1 VVQEAGFTNIS
12 IFFVNFN
19 KSALMKKLLL
29 TLISS
34 AFYFMAFG
42 QVTDSFS
49 YKAIVRNNKGE
60 IVKEQSV
67 SVQINILQGADTGEI
82 VYSEKHL
89 VTTSQSG
96 LISVSIGNGTD
107 KTGEIESINWISSGY
122 FLKVEIDPD
131 GGNNFTVLSIA
142 QILIVADISPPEASE
157 QSSPLVE
164 EEELFIS
171 RKYVGRFIDFRHT
184 GLSSLEGPSL
194 IWIKTS
200 MEGIYGKISA
210 YGKNC
215 KFSVGDNL
223 YVRRTLYTPGGISG
237 RWIYQ
242 IENDSSAY
250 YRCTDFQHDKKIFV
264 YTWF

>member
-1 VVQEAGFTNIS
+1 
-12 IFFVNFN
+12 
-19 KSALMKKLLL
+19 MKKLLL
-29 TLISS
+29 AIISS
-34 AFYFMAFG
+34 AFYFVAIG

-49 YKAIVRNNKGE
+49 YQATVFNNKGE
-60 IVKEQSV
+60 IVKGKDV
-67 SVQINILQGADTGEI
+67 SVQISILQAADTGEI
-82 VYSEKHL
+82 VFSEKHR

-96 LISVSIGNGTD
+96 LISISIGNGTD
-107 KTGEIESINWISSGY
+107 KSGDIESINWVSTGY

-131 GGNNFTVLSIA
+131 GGNNFTVLSVA
-142 QILIVADISPPEASE
+142 QILIVADISSPDASN
-157 QSSPLVE
+157 QSSPPVEEVE
-164 EEELFIS
+164 EEELIIM

-184 GLSSLEGPSL
+184 GPNTLEGPSL

-200 MEGIYGKISA
+200 MESIYGKISV

-223 YVRRTLYTPGGISG
+223 YVRRILYTPGGVSG

-250 YRCTDFQHDKKIFV
+250 YRLTDFQHDKKIFV